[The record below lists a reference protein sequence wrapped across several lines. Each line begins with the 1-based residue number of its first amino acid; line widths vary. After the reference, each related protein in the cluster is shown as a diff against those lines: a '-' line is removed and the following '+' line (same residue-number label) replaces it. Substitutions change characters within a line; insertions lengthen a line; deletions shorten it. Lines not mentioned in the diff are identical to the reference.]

1 MSHYQDYIDA
11 GFRIFGLH
19 SIVNGVCAC
28 GDPECEA
35 VGKHPRMS
43 NWQNAPHWSDDQ
55 IEVMEEAGHFDTG
68 FGVNVQ
74 GFIIIDI
81 DARNGGVESFSKLCE
96 AHKIDYLGESGFA
109 VETGSG
115 GGSMHLYFK
124 APEGVSLVQHVKDY
138 EGIDFKSTGFVVGNG
153 SLHASGMCYE
163 SLHGFPDKIT
173 DAPAAL
179 IELLR
184 RPERHRTILS
194 GNIMDISDKDIAD
207 QLSYIDPDCD
217 YEQWIRIGMAI
228 HDATNGAGIDL
239 FDEWSKNG
247 KKYTGFN
254 SLEKHWHSFG
264 KSGNPVGIG
273 TLIYYAQQGGY
284 QRDATF
290 IPTVDYTAETAK
302 TDLCPSS
309 EIDLLRPPGFVGELT
324 QWVNS
329 QCRFKRENLAVA
341 VALNAV
347 SNIAGMRLEDTLLG
361 TRCNLLTFCVAGS
374 ATGKEAIQQAYTRI
388 MQASGML
395 PAVYGSIKSEQEIYR
410 NLLRHQAAFY
420 NIGELG
426 LQLKKIVESK
436 NDYYKGAVASLMD
449 IYTKADGIL
458 TISGDM
464 KDAVEQELRKELASI
479 QKVMELKGETDL
491 LVRKEQSIQARI
503 ESIHAGI
510 VEPYLSVIG
519 YTTPATFDGLM
530 TPQEGE
536 SGFIGRSMIFEEKEF
551 HPRIKKGHKIP
562 PMDERL
568 TQTLKTLRRPGYFD
582 SMDDGRIEHAG
593 QRTSI
598 PTTPE
603 AEKRL
608 LDDVETYF
616 YQKGQD
622 LSGAPAL
629 VPVVRRA
636 LELVSKVSLV
646 LAAPSGL
653 RTLEHVEWAFALV
666 DRDVKKKIMLIR
678 SNDEHEGLDAVAA
691 TILNQL
697 DYETEVSE
705 GLLLKQCRR
714 RKFADND
721 VVSTLDAMIEKGLII
736 KSVSQH
742 PKNKKEICKYLLHE
756 DAKKL

>member
-1 MSHYQDYIDA
+1 MSHYQDYMDA

-19 SIVNGVCAC
+19 SIIEGVCAC
-28 GDPECEA
+28 GDQECES

-74 GFIIIDI
+74 GYIIIDI
-81 DARNGGVESFSKLCE
+81 DARNGGVDSFGRLCE
-96 AHKIDYLGESGFA
+96 NHDIDYLGESGFA

-153 SLHASGMCYE
+153 SMHASGNYYE
-163 SLHGFPDKIT
+163 SLHGFPEKIT
-173 DAPAAL
+173 EAPEKL
-179 IELLR
+179 IELLK
-184 RPERHRTILS
+184 RPERHRTVMS
-194 GNIMDISDKDIAD
+194 GNIVDVSDQDVID
-207 QLSYIDPDCD
+207 QLSFIDPDCD

-228 HDATNGAGIDL
+228 HDATGGAGIEL
-239 FDEWSKNG
+239 FDQWSKEG

-273 TLIYYAQQGGY
+273 TLIYYAEQGGY
-284 QRDATF
+284 ERSATF
-290 IPTVDYTAETAK
+290 EPTTNYIPTEHVDSIAPM
-302 TDLCPSS
+302 DD
-309 EIDLLRPPGFVGELT
+309 IDLLRPPGFAGELT
-324 QWVNS
+324 QWINS

-341 VALNAV
+341 VALNSI
-347 SNIAGMRLEDTLLG
+347 SNIVGMRIEDTLLG
-361 TRCNLLTFCVAGS
+361 TKCNLLTFCVAGS
-374 ATGKEAIQQAYTRI
+374 ATGKEAIQQAYTKI
-388 MQASGML
+388 MRAAEML

-436 NDYYKGAVASLMD
+436 NDYYKGAIASLMD

-464 KDAVEQELRKELASI
+464 KDAVEQELRKELASV
-479 QKVMELKGETDL
+479 QKTMELKGETEL
-491 LVRKEQSIQARI
+491 LLSKERSIQGRI

-536 SGFIGRSMIFEEKEF
+536 SGFVGRSMIFEEKEF
-551 HPRIKKGHKIP
+551 HPRIKKGHSIP
-562 PMDERL
+562 PMDEKL
-568 TQTLKTLRRPGYFD
+568 AQTLKTLRRPGFFD
-582 SMDDGRIEHAG
+582 TIDDGRIEHTG

-598 PTTPE
+598 PTTPDAE
-603 AEKRL
+603 ARL
-608 LDDVETYF
+608 LNDVEAYF
-616 YQKGQD
+616 YQKGQE
-622 LSGAPAL
+622 LSGAPSL

-636 LELVSKVSLV
+636 LELVSKISLV

-653 RTLEHVEWAFALV
+653 RTLEHVDWAFALV

-678 SNDEHEGLDAVAA
+678 SNDDNEGIDAVAA

-705 GLLLKQCRR
+705 GLLLNKCRR
-714 RKFADND
+714 RKFADSD
-721 VVSTLDAMIEKGLII
+721 VIKTLDTMVERGL
-736 KSVSQH
+736 VLRNTHTH

-756 DAKKL
+756 TARNI